1 MDTYLS
7 FTFLLENIDFFIVIT
22 YLLSIFLCCIF
33 LVLFIVNLLV
43 LKSWLEL
50 GQHGIVDHDASLH
63 GYTLDLIGDEVAVD
77 LRLLG

>member
-43 LKSWLEL
+43 LKS
-50 GQHGIVDHDASLH
+50 
-63 GYTLDLIGDEVAVD
+63 
-77 LRLLG
+77 